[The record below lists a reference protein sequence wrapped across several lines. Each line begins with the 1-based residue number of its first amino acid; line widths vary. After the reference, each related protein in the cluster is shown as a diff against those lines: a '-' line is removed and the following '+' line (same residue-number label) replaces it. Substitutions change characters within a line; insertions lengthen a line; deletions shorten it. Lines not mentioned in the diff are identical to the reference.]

1 MDKPGLDSYGFSGEM
16 VKALRNLGYET
27 LTEVQTLVI
36 PAVLADQDIIVSSAT
51 GSGKTAAFA
60 IPVCEKI
67 ELEER
72 RPQVLVL
79 TPTRELAVQV
89 KQEFAN
95 IGRFKKIRCAALFG
109 KQPMETQTREL
120 RQRVHVIV
128 GTPGRTSDHIE
139 RRNLRLEE
147 IRYLIIDEADKM
159 LEMGFIEQVEAIIKL
174 LPLNRVTMVFSAT
187 IPEPVREICN
197 QYMRNPVRIEVESE
211 NPAVDMIQQE
221 YCEVRESEKINRVK
235 QLIYTLRPERC
246 ILFCNTR
253 ERVEILFDE
262 LKREG
267 PLWGRLHGGMEQRE
281 RLNTMQNFKLGG
293 FRFLVATDVAARG
306 IHVDDVSLVINVDL
320 PSENESYVH
329 RIGRTGRAGKEGAA
343 ITFVAPDEYI
353 RLEELEKYLHYKIA
367 RQEQP
372 RIEDLENAKRIFEE
386 NTAMPAFPTDKSAIM
401 NREIVRI
408 RINAGRKFKMR
419 PGDILGAITAIPGV
433 SSADAGIID
442 IQETCS
448 YVEILGE
455 KGDQVLA
462 ALAHSKIKGK
472 VHTVRKVGFHSD

>member
-1 MDKPGLDSYGFSGEM
+1 M
-16 VKALRNLGYET
+16 
-27 LTEVQTLVI
+27 
-36 PAVLADQDIIVSSAT
+36 
-51 GSGKTAAFA
+51 
-60 IPVCEKI
+60 
-67 ELEER
+67 
-72 RPQVLVL
+72 
-79 TPTRELAVQV
+79 QV

-128 GTPGRTSDHIE
+128 GTPGRTLDHMV
-139 RRNLRLEE
+139 RGTLRHEE

-159 LEMGFIEQVEAIIKL
+159 LEMGFIEQVEAIIQL
-174 LPLNRVTMVFSAT
+174 LPPNRVTMVFSAT
-187 IPEPVREICN
+187 IPEPVREICFR
-197 QYMRNPVRIEVESE
+197 YMRNPVRLETESE
-211 NPAVDMIQQE
+211 NPSIDRIRQE
-221 YCEVRESEKINRVK
+221 YHVVAENEKINRVR
-235 QLIYTLRPERC
+235 QLIYTLRPDRC

-253 ERVEILFDE
+253 ERVETLFDG

-281 RLNTMQNFKLGG
+281 RLNTMQSFKLGG

-306 IHVDDVSLVINVDL
+306 IHVEDVSLVINVDF
-320 PSENESYVH
+320 PTENESYVH

-343 ITFVAPDEYI
+343 ITFVTPEECS
-353 RLEELEKYLHYKIA
+353 RLEDLEKYLHYKIA
-367 RQEQP
+367 RQEP
-372 RIEDLENAKRIFEE
+372 LRVEEVEKGKRIYEE

-401 NREIVRI
+401 NREIMRI

-419 PGDILGAITAIPGV
+419 PGDILGAVTAIPGV

-448 YVEILGE
+448 YVEIHGG
-455 KGDQVLA
+455 KGDRVLA
-462 ALAHSKIKGK
+462 ALAHAKIKGK

>member
-1 MDKPGLDSYGFSGEM
+1 MDKPDLDSYGFSGEM
-16 VKALRNLGYET
+16 VKALGKLGYDT

-36 PAVLADQDIIVSSAT
+36 PAVLADQDIIVSSRT

-67 ELEER
+67 KLEQR
-72 RPQVLVL
+72 RPQALVL

-89 KQEFAN
+89 KQDIAN
-95 IGRFKKIRCAALFG
+95 IGRFKKIRCAAIFG
-109 KQPMETQTREL
+109 KQPMEMQTREL

-128 GTPGRTSDHIE
+128 GTPGRTFDHIE
-139 RRNLRLEE
+139 RGNLRLEE

-159 LEMGFIEQVEAIIKL
+159 LEMGFIAQVEAIIKL
-174 LPLNRVTMVFSAT
+174 LPHNRVTMVFSAT

-197 QYMRNPVRIEVESE
+197 QYMRNPMRIEAESE
-211 NPAVDMIQQE
+211 NPTVDMIQQE
-221 YCEVRESEKINRVK
+221 YYEVRESEKSNLVK

-253 ERVEILFDE
+253 ERVETLFDE

-267 PLWGRLHGGMEQRE
+267 HLWGSLHGGMEQRE

-320 PSENESYVH
+320 PTENESYVH
-329 RIGRTGRAGKEGAA
+329 RIGRTGRAGNEGAA
-343 ITFVAPDEYI
+343 IIFVAPDECS
-353 RLEELEKYLHYKIA
+353 RLVELEGYLHYKIS
-367 RQEQP
+367 RKEQP
-372 RIEDLENAKRIFEE
+372 RVEDVENGKRIFEE
-386 NTAMPAFPTDKSAIM
+386 KTAMPAFPTDKTTIM

-419 PGDILGAITAIPGV
+419 PGDILGAITAIPGI

-448 YVEILGE
+448 YVEILGG
-455 KGDQVLA
+455 KGDQILA
-462 ALAHSKIKGK
+462 ALAHAKIKGK
-472 VHTVRKVGFHSD
+472 VHTVRKVGFHSG